1 MPSPKILFQ
10 CLALTAL
17 AGALPACSRGPA
29 AASPG
34 RAQGAGAAVPVTA
47 VTARQQAMPV
57 QLSAI
62 GSVRAYASV
71 SIKAR
76 VDGELACIAFKQG
89 DEVKKGTLIFQID
102 PRPFQAALD
111 QALGVLQRDQ
121 ASLENAQS
129 DMRRTDALASSKAV
143 SASAVDA
150 NRGKVGS
157 LRATVAADQAAL
169 ESAKLS
175 LSFCSITAPV
185 TGRIG
190 LLLVDEGNMVK
201 NNETV
206 LAVVNQLQPIYVDFS
221 VPEQSLLA
229 VRDAA
234 AAGAL
239 PVEAAIPQNAD
250 RRAEG
255 ELAVINNQVDS
266 STGTL
271 LLRALFPNKDE
282 MLWPGQFVN
291 VNLTLSTQPNAVVVP
306 STAIQL
312 GQEGRF
318 VCVVQPD
325 DTVAFRPVQV
335 GSTHGDLSVVK
346 DGLRAGERIVT
357 SGQLRLTT
365 GSKVKIVS
373 ADAQP
378 ATESREALAKEP
390 ARGQGL

>member
-1 MPSPKILFQ
+1 MPSAKILLQ
-10 CLALTAL
+10 SIAL
-17 AGALPACSRGPA
+17 AAIAGGLASCSRGSAGAPA
-29 AASPG
+29 GKVPGAA
-34 RAQGAGAAVPVTA
+34 AAVPVTA
-47 VTARQQAMPV
+47 VTASQQDVPV

-76 VDGELACIAFKQG
+76 VDGELARVAFKQG
-89 DEVKKGTLIFQID
+89 DEVQKGTLIFQID

-111 QALGVLQRDQ
+111 QAEGMLERDQ
-121 ASLENAQS
+121 ASLENALA
-129 DMRRTDALASSKAV
+129 DMRRTDALASTKAI
-143 SASAVDA
+143 SASVVDA
-150 NRGKVGS
+150 NRTKVAS
-157 LRATVAADQAAL
+157 LKATVAADEAAVK
-169 ESAKLS
+169 SARLN

-190 LLLVDEGNMVK
+190 LVLVDEGNMVK

-206 LAVVNQLQPIYVDFS
+206 LAVVNQLQPTYVDFS
-221 VPEQSLLA
+221 VPEQSLPA
-229 VRDAA
+229 VRAAA
-234 AAGAL
+234 AAGTL
-239 PVEAAIPQNAD
+239 PVQASIPQQAD
-250 RRAEG
+250 RCAQG

-271 LLRALFPNKDE
+271 LLRALFANKDE

-291 VNLTLSTQPNAVVVP
+291 VELTLATRRGAVVVP

-312 GQEGRF
+312 GQQGQF

-325 DTVAFRPVQV
+325 DTVVFRPVEV
-335 GSTHGDLSVVK
+335 GSTYKDLSVIK
-346 DGLRAGERIVT
+346 EGLRAGERIVT

-365 GSKVKIVS
+365 GTKVRIVS

-378 ATESREALAKEP
+378 GMESQEIS
-390 ARGQGL
+390 AR